1 MKMKNKNLKNVG
13 ALILLLLAVI
23 AAILIVCKYRL
34 DKKESAQPVT
44 IGDLANPDSES
55 ANCVYVRE
63 NGKYVPFL
71 VITNNYEDG
80 YTLLLR
86 KEILEEEHRMND
98 YSSFYQGSEIDTFL
112 NRDYFNELGEIR
124 KKIKNVSLAIVD
136 RDSIGSSGSGTIN
149 IKRHVFLLSA
159 RELCYGVENEGRE
172 LEYFN
177 TPDHRIAEYHGE
189 PASWLLRTPS
199 TFYLSA
205 VCGIAQDG
213 QLSSANTYDKFGI
226 RPAFCVDSAEKIIEK
241 EGIANG
247 KKVYVIE

>member
-1 MKMKNKNLKNVG
+1 MKMKNKSLKNVSIMI
-13 ALILLLLAVI
+13 ILFLAVI
-23 AAILIVCKYRL
+23 AVVLIVCKYRS
-34 DKKESAQPVT
+34 DKKESVQPVT
-44 IGDLANPDSES
+44 IGNLANPDSES
-55 ANCVYVRE
+55 ENCVYVRE

-86 KEILEEEHRMND
+86 KEILEEKHRMND
-98 YSSFYQGSEIDTFL
+98 YSSFYPESEIDTFL
-112 NRDYFNELGEIR
+112 NSDYFNELEEIR
-124 KKIKNVSLAIVD
+124 KKIKNVSITIVD

-159 RELCYGVENEGRE
+159 RELCYDVENEGRE

-177 TPDHRIAEYHGE
+177 IPDHRIAEYHGK

-241 EGIANG
+241 EGIING

>member
-1 MKMKNKNLKNVG
+1 MKNKSFKNVST
-13 ALILLLLAVI
+13 IIIFFLAII
-23 AAILIVCKYRL
+23 AIIFIVCKYRS
-34 DKKESAQPVT
+34 DQKESVRPVT
-44 IGDLANPDSES
+44 IGELANPDSKNE
-55 ANCVYVRE
+55 NCVYVRE

-98 YSSFYQGSEIDTFL
+98 YSSFYKESEIDTFL
-112 NRDYFNELGEIR
+112 NSDYFNELEDIH
-124 KKIKNVSLAIVD
+124 KKIKIVSIAIVD
-136 RDSIGSSGSGTIN
+136 KNSIGSSGSDTIN

-177 TPDHRIAEYHGE
+177 IPDHRIAEYHGE

-213 QLSSANTYDKFGI
+213 QLSSANAYDKFGI
-226 RPAFCVDSAEKIIEK
+226 RPAFCVDSAEKIIVK
-241 EGIANG
+241 EGIVNE

>member
-1 MKMKNKNLKNVG
+1 MKNKSFKNVST
-13 ALILLLLAVI
+13 IIIFFLAII
-23 AAILIVCKYRL
+23 AIIFIVCKYRS
-34 DKKESAQPVT
+34 DQKESVRPVT
-44 IGDLANPDSES
+44 VGELANPDSKNE
-55 ANCVYVRE
+55 NCVYVRE

-98 YSSFYQGSEIDTFL
+98 YSSFYKESEIDTFL
-112 NRDYFNELGEIR
+112 NSDYFNELEDIH
-124 KKIKNVSLAIVD
+124 KKIKIVSIAIVD
-136 RDSIGSSGSGTIN
+136 KNSIGSSGSDTIN

-177 TPDHRIAEYHGE
+177 IPDHRIAEYHGE

-213 QLSSANTYDKFGI
+213 QLSSANAYDKFGI
-226 RPAFCVDSAEKIIEK
+226 RPAFCVDSAEKIIVK
-241 EGIANG
+241 EGIVNE
-247 KKVYVIE
+247 KKLYVIE

>member
-1 MKMKNKNLKNVG
+1 MKNKSFKNVST
-13 ALILLLLAVI
+13 IIIFFLAII
-23 AAILIVCKYRL
+23 AIIFIVCKYRS

-44 IGDLANPDSES
+44 IGNLANLDSKR

-98 YSSFYQGSEIDTFL
+98 YSSFYKESEIDTFL
-112 NRDYFNELGEIR
+112 NSDYFNELEDIH
-124 KKIKNVSLAIVD
+124 KKIKNVSIAIVD
-136 RDSIGSSGSGTIN
+136 KNSIGSSGSDTIN

-177 TPDHRIAEYHGE
+177 IPDHRIAEYHGE

-213 QLSSANTYDKFGI
+213 QLSSANAYDKFGI
-226 RPAFCVDSAEKIIEK
+226 RPAFCVDSAEKIIVK
-241 EGIANG
+241 EGIVNE

>member
-1 MKMKNKNLKNVG
+1 MKILSICSIRHPQIIRRCRLRTGRRSFRLLRLLRGMRMLSGKHSGGWRNGSGRWNREMERKQVKMKNKNL
-13 ALILLLLAVI
+13 
-23 AAILIVCKYRL
+23 
-34 DKKESAQPVT
+34 
-44 IGDLANPDSES
+44 
-55 ANCVYVRE
+55 
-63 NGKYVPFL
+63 
-71 VITNNYEDG
+71 
-80 YTLLLR
+80 
-86 KEILEEEHRMND
+86 
-98 YSSFYQGSEIDTFL
+98 
-112 NRDYFNELGEIR
+112 
-124 KKIKNVSLAIVD
+124 KNVSLAIVD

-159 RELCYGVENEGRE
+159 RELCYDVENEGRE

-189 PASWLLRTPS
+189 PVSWLLRTPS

-205 VCGIAQDG
+205 VCGITQDG

-241 EGIANG
+241 EGIVNG

>member
-1 MKMKNKNLKNVG
+1 MKNKSFKNVST
-13 ALILLLLAVI
+13 IIIFFLAII
-23 AAILIVCKYRL
+23 AIIFIVCKYRS
-34 DKKESAQPVT
+34 DKKESMRPVT
-44 IGDLANPDSES
+44 IGELANLDSKNE
-55 ANCVYVRE
+55 NCVYVRE

-98 YSSFYQGSEIDTFL
+98 YSSFYKESEIDTFL
-112 NRDYFNELGEIR
+112 NSDYFNGLEDIH
-124 KKIKNVSLAIVD
+124 KKIKNVSIAIVD
-136 RDSIGSSGSGTIN
+136 KNSIGSSGSDTIN

-177 TPDHRIAEYHGE
+177 IPDHRIAEYHGE

-213 QLSSANTYDKFGI
+213 QLSSANAYDKFGI
-226 RPAFCVDSAEKIIEK
+226 RPAFCVDSAEKIIVK
-241 EGIANG
+241 EGIVNE

>member
-1 MKMKNKNLKNVG
+1 MKNTGFKN
-13 ALILLLLAVI
+13 ASIIIILFIAIIAVMF
-23 AAILIVCKYRL
+23 IVCKYRS
-34 DKKESAQPVT
+34 DIKESVQPVT
-44 IGDLANPDSES
+44 IGDLAYPDSES
-55 ANCVYVRE
+55 ENCVYVRE

-98 YSSFYQGSEIDTFL
+98 YSSFYKESEIDTFL
-112 NRDYFNELGEIR
+112 NSDYFNELEEIR
-124 KKIKNVSLAIVD
+124 KKIKNVSIAIVD
-136 RDSIGSSGSGTIN
+136 RKSIGVSGSDTIN

-177 TPDHRIAEYHGE
+177 FPDHRIAEYHGK
-189 PASWLLRTPS
+189 PVSWLLRTPS

-205 VCGIAQDG
+205 VCGIAADG
-213 QLSSANTYDKFGI
+213 QLSSANSYDKFGV
-226 RPAFCVDSAEKIIEK
+226 RPAFCVDSEEKIIEK
-241 EGIANG
+241 EGIVNE
-247 KKVYVIE
+247 KKAYVIE

>member
-1 MKMKNKNLKNVG
+1 MKNKSFKNVST
-13 ALILLLLAVI
+13 IIIFFLAII
-23 AAILIVCKYRL
+23 AIIFIVCKYRS
-34 DKKESAQPVT
+34 DQKESVRPVT
-44 IGDLANPDSES
+44 IGELANPDSKNE
-55 ANCVYVRE
+55 NCVYVRE

-71 VITNNYEDG
+71 AITNNYEDG

-112 NRDYFNELGEIR
+112 SSDYFNELEDIR
-124 KKIKNVSLAIVD
+124 KKIKNVSIAIVD
-136 RDSIGSSGSGTIN
+136 KNSIGSSGSDTIN

-177 TPDHRIAEYHGE
+177 IPDHRIAEYHGE

-213 QLSSANTYDKFGI
+213 QLSSANAYDKFGI
-226 RPAFCVDSAEKIIEK
+226 RPAFCVDSAEKIIVK
-241 EGIANG
+241 EGIVNE

>member
-13 ALILLLLAVI
+13 ALIILLLAVI

-34 DKKESAQPVT
+34 DKKKSAQPVT
-44 IGDLANPDSES
+44 VGNLANLDSER

-86 KEILEEEHRMND
+86 KEILEEAHRMND

-149 IKRHVFLLSA
+149 VKRHVFLLSA
-159 RELCYGVENEGRE
+159 RELCYDV
-172 LEYFN
+172 
-177 TPDHRIAEYHGE
+177 
-189 PASWLLRTPS
+189 
-199 TFYLSA
+199 
-205 VCGIAQDG
+205 
-213 QLSSANTYDKFGI
+213 
-226 RPAFCVDSAEKIIEK
+226 EK
-241 EGIANG
+241 EGTICIYHEG
-247 KKVYVIE
+247 MLT

>member
-1 MKMKNKNLKNVG
+1 MKNKSFKNVST
-13 ALILLLLAVI
+13 IIIFFLAII
-23 AAILIVCKYRL
+23 AIIFIVCKYRS
-34 DKKESAQPVT
+34 DQKESVRPVT
-44 IGDLANPDSES
+44 IGELANPES
-55 ANCVYVRE
+55 KNENCVYVRE

-98 YSSFYQGSEIDTFL
+98 YSSFYKESEIDTFL
-112 NRDYFNELGEIR
+112 NSDYFNELEDIH
-124 KKIKNVSLAIVD
+124 KKIKIVSIAIVD
-136 RDSIGSSGSGTIN
+136 KNSIGSSGSDTIN

-177 TPDHRIAEYHGE
+177 IPDHRIAEYHGE

-213 QLSSANTYDKFGI
+213 QLSSANAYDKFGI
-226 RPAFCVDSAEKIIEK
+226 RPAFCVDSAEKIIVK
-241 EGIANG
+241 EGIVNE